1 MKHGLIK
8 STLAAAIAIAAVVL
22 LVTAQAQDPVKVDPK
37 IYRTILENE
46 RVRVNEIHFTPG
58 QHIDWHQH
66 PDHVIYWTAAGTLR
80 VYNQGADSVDVT
92 GAVGQAMFLPACT
105 HAATNI
111 GKTDVRLVQVELKE
125 PAPAKPAATGKK
137 P

>member
-1 MKHGLIK
+1 MKHGLNK
-8 STLAAAIAIAAVVL
+8 LTLAITVCAVAAIL
-22 LVTAQAQDPVKVDPK
+22 LVTALAQDPTKVDPK
-37 IYRTILENE
+37 IYKTILDNE

-80 VYNQGADSVDVT
+80 VYNKGADSVDVT
-92 GAVGQAMFLPACT
+92 GTVGQAMFLPACT

-125 PAPAKPAATGKK
+125 PAAAKPAGTEKK
-137 P
+137 

>member
-1 MKHGLIK
+1 MKHGFTK
-8 STLAAAIAIAAVVL
+8 STLAVAVCAVAAIL
-22 LVTAQAQDPVKVDPK
+22 LVTALAQDPTKVNPQ
-37 IYRTILENE
+37 IYKTVLEND

-66 PDHVIYWTAAGTLR
+66 PDHVIYWNTAGTLR
-80 VYNQGADSVDVT
+80 VYNKGADSVDVT

-111 GKTDVRLVQVELKE
+111 GKTDIRLVQVELKE
-125 PAPAKPAATGKK
+125 PAPAKPSAGDKK
-137 P
+137 